1 LWRAADLAFARER
14 LDEAEAA
21 LEEARWV
28 LEATARDRWIATT
41 LAGLAEVS
49 LLRGDADR
57 ARALLVEAR
66 ERYAARDDAVGVAD
80 VDERLAA
87 LVTAR

>member
-1 LWRAADLAFARER
+1 M
-14 LDEAEAA
+14 
-21 LEEARWV
+21 
-28 LEATARDRWIATT
+28 LEATGRERWIANT

-66 ERYAARDDAVGVAD
+66 ERYAARDDALASRTSTSAC
-80 VDERLAA
+80 ERWHAA
-87 LVTAR
+87 KPALSAL